1 MIESIVLLIM
11 AALMA
16 ILTYTKP
23 KFFWYSS
30 SINRARK
37 HSTDAQI
44 EREYYRIILLVV
56 GIAIAMILFSLR

>member
-1 MIESIVLLIM
+1 MMEGIVLLIV
-11 AALMA
+11 AVIMA

-23 KFFWYSS
+23 KFFWYSP

-44 EREYYRIILLVV
+44 EREHYRILLLVV
-56 GIAIAMILFSLR
+56 SIAIAMMLFSLR